1 MSPPIEI
8 NSSLSLYL
16 INTSTTTTFLS
27 TNLLVLISIESEIKL
42 FDLGDRKREREEE
55 WPLFTEKF
63 LSAFLQVPLNPCSN
77 PIRQEETDAQFNIFL
92 IALRTLFIILISMS
106 TGP

>member
-8 NSSLSLYL
+8 DSSLSLYL

-42 FDLGDRKREREEE
+42 FEMGFGGQEKGKRGRV
-55 WPLFTEKF
+55 
-63 LSAFLQVPLNPCSN
+63 A
-77 PIRQEETDAQFNIFL
+77 
-92 IALRTLFIILISMS
+92 IIY
-106 TGP
+106 